1 MKLQTDVRT
10 LELSFTESAEIFKL
24 TDAWAILH
32 SPFLGYLFPVAYN
45 PPSILLDS
53 FPDSQ
58 LEYTG

>member
-10 LELSFTESAEIFKL
+10 LELSFIESAEIFKL

-32 SPFLGYLFPVAYN
+32 SPSWVISFLLLIIPHPFYWILFPDY
-45 PPSILLDS
+45 
-53 FPDSQ
+53 Q